1 MGGFPFLRCL
11 DVIKRRDGVGVPES
25 AASDHEKREKTGEKT
40 LDAAQGICY
49 NKNTSQKGFFFFAPF
64 SLMREAGPSGAGKH
78 RPFCGRSRKVS
89 EQDLNFFR

>member
-1 MGGFPFLRCL
+1 MDRFPFLCCL

-49 NKNTSQKGFFFFAPF
+49 NKNTSQKGFFF
-64 SLMREAGPSGAGKH
+64 L
-78 RPFCGRSRKVS
+78 RPF
-89 EQDLNFFR
+89 L

>member
-11 DVIKRRDGVGVPES
+11 DVIERRDGVGVPES

-49 NKNTSQKGFFFFAPF
+49 NKNTSQKGFFF
-64 SLMREAGPSGAGKH
+64 L
-78 RPFCGRSRKVS
+78 RPF
-89 EQDLNFFR
+89 L